1 MRFLFLLFLTVPLV
15 EMWVLINV
23 GQQIG
28 AWPTIG
34 LVVLTAA
41 IGLQLLRQ
49 QGFSTLLRAQ
59 ERMNAGGIPAQEML
73 EGLALAVGGALL
85 LTPGFIT
92 DAFGFACLLPWTRR
106 AMTARLA
113 KRMIVAGSVHT
124 QQTYSGQ
131 TYTGPGQN
139 TGPQAGQSDGPV
151 IIEGEYTDETQERR

>member
-28 AWPTIG
+28 AWSTIA

-49 QGFSTLLRAQ
+49 QGLSTLLRAQ
-59 ERMNAGGIPAQEML
+59 ERMNSGGIPAQEML

-92 DAFGFACLLPWTRR
+92 DAFGFACLLPWSRR
-106 AMTARLA
+106 WLTSRLA
-113 KRMIVAGSVHT
+113 KRVVVGGMA
-124 QQTYSGQ
+124 QGQ
-131 TYTGPGQN
+131 PSYDSSQRGHGPIPGQPREN
-139 TGPQAGQSDGPV
+139 ADGPV
-151 IIEGEYTDETQERR
+151 IIEGEYIDETSDKQ